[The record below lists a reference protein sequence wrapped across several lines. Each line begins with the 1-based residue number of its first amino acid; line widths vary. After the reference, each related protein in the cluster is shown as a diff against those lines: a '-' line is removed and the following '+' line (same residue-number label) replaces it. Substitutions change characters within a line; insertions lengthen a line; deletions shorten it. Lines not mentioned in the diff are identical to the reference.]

1 MSVVTTHAARVSVL
15 QLEMPGGEPLNAG
28 ILLEDR
34 ATDQLYLRFRRDW
47 NLIAEAEAPVLSLL
61 EDDLAAKS
69 VEMGAARVVEG
80 LQDSLSNSLRI
91 LPPRE
96 TVVED
101 FDRALARLYREH
113 VQARVSRFVTHLPR
127 YSLDAAAGSFLENQ
141 EIQEEGWEEAPPNL
155 RLTSDMFVARVVGR
169 SMEPIISDRSLCVFR
184 RNVTGSRQGRLVLV
198 EHRGDAQDSYTV
210 KRYTSRKRQLPDGT
224 WEHERIL
231 LEPLNSEFEALEL
244 NPDED
249 AFRIIAEF
257 RPGARLGRF
266 GVVLAF
272 HAVGQVLDLPRLH

>member
-1 MSVVTTHAARVSVL
+1 
-15 QLEMPGGEPLNAG
+15 
-28 ILLEDR
+28 
-34 ATDQLYLRFRRDW
+34 
-47 NLIAEAEAPVLSLL
+47 
-61 EDDLAAKS
+61 
-69 VEMGAARVVEG
+69 
-80 LQDSLSNSLRI
+80 
-91 LPPRE
+91 
-96 TVVED
+96 
-101 FDRALARLYREH
+101 
-113 VQARVSRFVTHLPR
+113 
-127 YSLDAAAGSFLENQ
+127 LDAAAGSFLENQ

-224 WEHERIL
+224 WAHERIL

-257 RPGARLGRF
+257 
-266 GVVLAF
+266 V
-272 HAVGQVLDLPRLH
+272 QVLD